1 MNEVNELEQNKPLV
15 RFWCSEQY
23 EKNKTSNPSISLDV
37 ISYQLKEIHSE
48 VCKNSR
54 DIESLKTQVAMGKGG
69 IKAVFVIG
77 TFIGIVIAVLKNFKI
92 I

>member
-1 MNEVNELEQNKPLV
+1 MKKKQ
-15 RFWCSEQY
+15 
-23 EKNKTSNPSISLDV
+23 TSNPSISLDV

-77 TFIGIVIAVLKNFKI
+77 TFIGIVIAVLKILKLYDWIISKI
-92 I
+92 IT

>member
-1 MNEVNELEQNKPLV
+1 MKKKQ
-15 RFWCSEQY
+15 
-23 EKNKTSNPSISLDV
+23 TSNPSISLDV
-37 ISYQLKEIHSE
+37 ISYQLKEIHTE

-77 TFIGIVIAVLKNFKI
+77 TFIGILVAVLKNFKI
-92 I
+92 L

>member
-1 MNEVNELEQNKPLV
+1 MKKKQ
-15 RFWCSEQY
+15 
-23 EKNKTSNPSISLDV
+23 TSNPSISLDV

>member
-1 MNEVNELEQNKPLV
+1 MKKKQ
-15 RFWCSEQY
+15 
-23 EKNKTSNPSISLDV
+23 TSSPSISLDV
-37 ISYQLKEIHSE
+37 ISYQLKEIHTE

-77 TFIGIVIAVLKNFKI
+77 TFIGILIAVLKNFKI
-92 I
+92 L

>member
-1 MNEVNELEQNKPLV
+1 VNNMKKKQ
-15 RFWCSEQY
+15 
-23 EKNKTSNPSISLDV
+23 TSNPSISLDV

>member
-1 MNEVNELEQNKPLV
+1 MKKKQ
-15 RFWCSEQY
+15 
-23 EKNKTSNPSISLDV
+23 TSNPSISLDV
-37 ISYQLKEIHSE
+37 ISYQLKEIHTE

-77 TFIGIVIAVLKNFKI
+77 TFIGILIAILKNFKI
-92 I
+92 L

>member
-1 MNEVNELEQNKPLV
+1 MKKKQ
-15 RFWCSEQY
+15 
-23 EKNKTSNPSISLDV
+23 TSNSSISLDV
-37 ISYQLKEIHSE
+37 ISYQLKEIHTE

-77 TFIGIVIAVLKNFKI
+77 TFIGILIAVLKNFKI

>member
-1 MNEVNELEQNKPLV
+1 MNNMKKKQ
-15 RFWCSEQY
+15 
-23 EKNKTSNPSISLDV
+23 TSNPSISLDV
-37 ISYQLKEIHSE
+37 ISYQLKEIHTE

-77 TFIGIVIAVLKNFKI
+77 TFIGILIAVLKNFRI
-92 I
+92 IWLDY